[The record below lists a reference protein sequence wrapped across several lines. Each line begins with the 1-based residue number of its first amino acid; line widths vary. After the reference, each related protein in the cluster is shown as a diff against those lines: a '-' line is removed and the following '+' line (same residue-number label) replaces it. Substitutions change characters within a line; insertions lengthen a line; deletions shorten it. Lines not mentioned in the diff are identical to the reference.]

1 MKSIICLAILILL
14 TAGLWKSKA
23 VPPPPTKVKSSRTQT
38 EDPTTLR
45 SRIKRVKARGDKE
58 VTFPVAETIGEEV
71 NGLDD
76 AVAKYSILLVEP
88 LENISILA
96 DPRTIVTYVK
106 FRVLETLSSKGDANS
121 FVDQEVP
128 SELPPLN
135 SNEIYIVEEGGTL
148 EIDGVKVTQKGKYE
162 FSKSQGYL
170 IFVSQSSV
178 RSVGAITLGE
188 YGVFLVK
195 PDSSIEALSEVVTPL
210 RKDLA
215 RLHGN
220 SLNRVKSSLKR

>member
-1 MKSIICLAILILL
+1 
-14 TAGLWKSKA
+14 
-23 VPPPPTKVKSSRTQT
+23 V
-38 EDPTTLR
+38 
-45 SRIKRVKARGDKE
+45 
-58 VTFPVAETIGEEV
+58 
-71 NGLDD
+71 
-76 AVAKYSILLVEP
+76 
-88 LENISILA
+88 
-96 DPRTIVTYVK
+96 
-106 FRVLETLSSKGDANS
+106 DANS

-135 SNEIYIVEEGGTL
+135 PNEMYVVEEGGTL

-162 FSKSQGYL
+162 FSKSQRYL

-178 RSVGAITLGE
+178 RSVGAINLGE

-195 PDSSIEALSEVVTPL
+195 PDSSIEALSEVNTPL

-220 SLNRVKSSLKR
+220 SLIRMKSTLKR